1 MCSIHMPTFFLIH
14 LSQSAKLLISLC
26 KLESSYEIVLPVS
39 TRYTDFFLKLPLI
52 DLIYPPSKH
61 FMMILILVL
70 IEIFIYQTYID
81 SLIYVI
87 HGLVL
92 ETFC

>member
-1 MCSIHMPTFFLIH
+1 MDVFHMPTFFLIH

-26 KLESSYEIVLPVS
+26 KLESSYEIMLPIS
-39 TRYTDFFLKLPLI
+39 TRYTFFLKLSLI

-70 IEIFIYQTYID
+70 I
-81 SLIYVI
+81 
-87 HGLVL
+87 H
-92 ETFC
+92 